1 MLPLHITLFIIN
13 DILMV
18 VLKKASDRIS
28 YSKCYSNCC
37 ECCLGYVEQKS
48 REARERTR
56 SLDAALDT
64 LSTGGKDNSYRPQV
78 KLLPPSK

>member
-1 MLPLHITLFIIN
+1 MPVLHIALFVIN

-18 VLKKASDRIS
+18 VLKKATDRIS

-48 REARERTR
+48 REARERPR
-56 SLDAALDT
+56 SLDAALNQ
-64 LSTGGKDNSYRPQV
+64 LSDI
-78 KLLPPSK
+78 

>member
-1 MLPLHITLFIIN
+1 
-13 DILMV
+13 
-18 VLKKASDRIS
+18 VLKKATDRIS

-56 SLDAALDT
+56 SLDAALNK
-64 LSTGGKDNSYRPQV
+64 LSDI
-78 KLLPPSK
+78 

>member
-1 MLPLHITLFIIN
+1 MPVLHIALFVIN

-37 ECCLGYVEQKS
+37 ECCLGYVEQRS
-48 REARERTR
+48 RAARERAR
-56 SLDAALDT
+56 SLDVALAT
-64 LSTGGKDNSYRPQV
+64 LS
-78 KLLPPSK
+78 LA

>member
-1 MLPLHITLFIIN
+1 MPVLHIALFVIN
-13 DILMV
+13 DILLV

-56 SLDAALDT
+56 SLDAALNK
-64 LSTGGKDNSYRPQV
+64 LSDI
-78 KLLPPSK
+78 

>member
-56 SLDAALDT
+56 SLDAALDR
-64 LSTGGKDNSYRPQV
+64 LSTI
-78 KLLPPSK
+78 

>member
-1 MLPLHITLFIIN
+1 LHIALFVIN
-13 DILMV
+13 DILLV
-18 VLKKASDRIS
+18 VLKKATDRIS

-56 SLDAALDT
+56 SLDAALNK
-64 LSTGGKDNSYRPQV
+64 LSDI
-78 KLLPPSK
+78 

>member
-1 MLPLHITLFIIN
+1 MLPLHLTLFVIN
-13 DILMV
+13 DILLV

-37 ECCLGYVEQKS
+37 EGCLGYVEQKS

-56 SLDAALDT
+56 SLDTTLDR
-64 LSTGGKDNSYRPQV
+64 LGTGEAPTA
-78 KLLPPSK
+78 SKTFTARK

>member
-1 MLPLHITLFIIN
+1 MPVLHIALFVIN
-13 DILMV
+13 DILMI
-18 VLKKASDRIS
+18 VLKKATDRIS

-56 SLDAALDT
+56 SLDAT
-64 LSTGGKDNSYRPQV
+64 LNRLSES
-78 KLLPPSK
+78 

>member
-1 MLPLHITLFIIN
+1 MPVLHLALFVIN
-13 DILMV
+13 DILLV

-28 YSKCYSNCC
+28 YSKCYSHCC

-56 SLDAALDT
+56 SLDAALDR
-64 LSTGGKDNSYRPQV
+64 LSTS
-78 KLLPPSK
+78 

>member
-1 MLPLHITLFIIN
+1 MLPLHLTLFVIN
-13 DILMV
+13 DILLV

-37 ECCLGYVEQKS
+37 EGCMGYVEQNS

-56 SLDAALDT
+56 SLDAALNK
-64 LSTGGKDNSYRPQV
+64 LSES
-78 KLLPPSK
+78 

>member
-1 MLPLHITLFIIN
+1 MPVLHIALFVIN
-13 DILMV
+13 DILLV
-18 VLKKASDRIS
+18 VLKKATDRIS

-56 SLDAALDT
+56 SLDAALNK
-64 LSTGGKDNSYRPQV
+64 LSDI
-78 KLLPPSK
+78 

>member
-1 MLPLHITLFIIN
+1 MPALHIALVVMN
-13 DILMV
+13 DILMI

-56 SLDAALDT
+56 SLDAALNK
-64 LSTGGKDNSYRPQV
+64 LSDI
-78 KLLPPSK
+78 

>member
-1 MLPLHITLFIIN
+1 MLPLHLTLFVIN
-13 DILMV
+13 DILLV

-37 ECCLGYVEQKS
+37 EGCMGYVEQKS

-56 SLDAALDT
+56 SLDAALNK
-64 LSTGGKDNSYRPQV
+64 LSES
-78 KLLPPSK
+78 

>member
-1 MLPLHITLFIIN
+1 MLPLHIALFVIN
-13 DILMV
+13 DILLV

-37 ECCLGYVEQKS
+37 DCCLGYVEQKS

-56 SLDAALDT
+56 SLDAALNK
-64 LSTGGKDNSYRPQV
+64 LSDI
-78 KLLPPSK
+78 